1 MSSLRTSALESHCS
15 RLISEAVLEEL
26 EDAEEQN
33 KTQNTAWNSH
43 CNSVTIC

>member
-33 KTQNTAWNSH
+33 KTQNTVWNSH
-43 CNSVTIC
+43 CN